1 MPIAAEV
8 LPGVRGALDDKPSGL
23 QCLQAERN
31 ASGPSSVG
39 TGLHGE
45 LSARVIA
52 GPPGRSSVSLCRPR
66 ALVIDDEARVR
77 AFVGDAVD
85 SLGYSVDE
93 AEDGAQG
100 LMLLDQHRYELLI
113 TDLRM
118 PQMSGW
124 EIIEA
129 LARQRRL
136 PIIIMSGFITPAD
149 EARAREAGLAILRK
163 PFGVAE
169 LKRAIRESL
178 AAERA
183 DVPRK
188 PLAKGGESDSP
199 EADAQ
204 EPPAY

>member
-1 MPIAAEV
+1 
-8 LPGVRGALDDKPSGL
+8 
-23 QCLQAERN
+23 
-31 ASGPSSVG
+31 
-39 TGLHGE
+39 
-45 LSARVIA
+45 
-52 GPPGRSSVSLCRPR
+52 VSLSRPR